1 MGPHHLASPLVLAP
15 MAGVADRPFRTLC
28 RQFGAGLAVGE
39 MVLANPRLMD
49 SRKTRHRLDREG
61 EPGPWVVQILGNQ
74 PDVMAEAARWHWQAG
89 AAIID
94 INLGCPAKKVCQQ
107 AAGSALLRDEGLVA
121 RILEAVVAAVP
132 IPVTLK
138 MRTGWDLGHR
148 NGVTIAQL
156 AEAAGIAALAVHGRT
171 RACGFTGAV
180 EYDTIRAIKQAVAIP
195 VIANGDI
202 DTPERAC
209 QVLTFTGVDA
219 IMIGRAA
226 LGQPW
231 LFAEIRARLQGLPS
245 PTWAAPVL
253 REAVLAH
260 LEGIFGLYGEDEGIR
275 RARKHLGWYFQRHPE
290 GAMWRARA
298 HRATRRAEQQQ
309 LIHDFFTEY

>member
-1 MGPHHLASPLVLAP
+1 
-15 MAGVADRPFRTLC
+15 MAGVADRPFRSLC

-39 MVLANPRLMD
+39 MILADARLAD
-49 SRKTRHRLDREG
+49 TRKTRQRLDRDG

-74 PDVMAEAARWHWQAG
+74 PEVMAEAARRHWQAG
-89 AAIID
+89 AEIID
-94 INLGCPAKKVCQQ
+94 INLGCPAKKVCQR
-107 AAGSALLRDEGLVA
+107 AAGSALLQDEALVA
-121 RILEAVVAAVP
+121 RILETVAAAVP

-138 MRTGWDLGHR
+138 MRTGWDLQHR
-148 NGVTIAQL
+148 NGVAIARL

-171 RACGFTGAV
+171 RACGFTGPV
-180 EYDTIRAIKQAVAIP
+180 EFETIRAIKQSVAIP

-202 DTPERAC
+202 DTPDRVC

-231 LFAEIRARLQGLPS
+231 LFAEMQARLQGLPA
-245 PTWAAPVL
+245 PRWLAADR
-253 REAVLAH
+253 RETMRVH
-260 LEGIFGLYGEDEGIR
+260 LEGIFSLYGEDEGLR

-290 GAMWRARA
+290 GGPWRARA
-298 HRATRRAEQQQ
+298 HQATRIDEQRQ
-309 LIHDFFTEY
+309 LIHDFFVAQCQRPP